1 LNNHRSK
8 TAVFISLLHLSPS
21 KHHIHSLPY
30 IMKLNLLLSLLL
42 QTARVALAQE
52 DLDCSFGAD
61 IFLRSDGSVI
71 FRHVTNPVE
80 GTLKVELVYE
90 GEGWLGLG
98 FSNAGIDGHMIGT
111 DAVIGLPNDPVSVTN
126 PAKYILASKSAS
138 GVTELSTAQQTLQ
151 DASIT
156 QNATH
161 TVLAFTKFLAEESEV
176 ELLAAGRHNFIWAIG
191 QGNSISSYHGRKGD
205 FTIDL
210 VPCRVIGAEVDTA
223 YGDTV
228 ADAEDTPILIL
239 SGSGVAPNR
248 QLWVAHGVLMSVAWG
263 ILIPL
268 GIGSSRL
275 RDLFH
280 PEMWIKIHQTLN
292 MTAIICT
299 IIGFAIAVYN
309 ISDETFEGEEANHF
323 SSTAHRT
330 VGLVIFLLT
339 ILQAVGGLLRPHPPA
354 QPLKEVDAESLK
366 NTAHSRLTKDEENHV
381 SSDEE
386 EGDHKPTKTRLR
398 FIWECKHRFM
408 GTALLAMAWYNC
420 SSGIELFSMRFG
432 EEDDKRGAFWGVA
445 ASVVGLI
452 IIADVFQRVR
462 R

>member
-1 LNNHRSK
+1 
-8 TAVFISLLHLSPS
+8 
-21 KHHIHSLPY
+21 
-30 IMKLNLLLSLLL
+30 MKLILLLSLLL
-42 QTARVALAQE
+42 QAANVAFAQD
-52 DLDCSFGAD
+52 DLDCSFGSD
-61 IFLRSDGSVI
+61 IFLRNDGSVI

-98 FSNAGIDGHMIGT
+98 FSNAGIEGRMIGT
-111 DAVIGLPNDPVSVTN
+111 DAVIGLPNDPVSATN
-126 PAKYILASKSAS
+126 PAKYILEAKRTS
-138 GVTELSTAQQTLQ
+138 GVTELSTSQQTLQ

-156 QNATH
+156 QNTTH
-161 TVLAFTKFLAEESEV
+161 TVLTFTKLLVEESEV
-176 ELLAAGRHNFIWAIG
+176 ELLATGRHNFIWAVG
-191 QGNSISSYHGRKGD
+191 QGNTLSSFHGLRGD

-210 VPCRVIGAEVDTA
+210 TPCRVIGAVADTA
-223 YGDTV
+223 
-228 ADAEDTPILIL
+228 ADEGAADTPIIIL
-239 SGSGVAPNR
+239 SGSAGAPNR
-248 QLWVAHGVLMSVAWG
+248 ELWVAHGVLMSVAWG

-275 RDLFH
+275 RDLF
-280 PEMWIKIHQTLN
+280 PPGMWIKIHQTLN

-309 ISDETFEGEEANHF
+309 ISDETYAGEEANHF
-323 SSTAHRT
+323 NSTAHRT

-354 QPLKEVDAESLK
+354 KVLKESKEGEEADGDKLK
-366 NTAHSRLTKDEENHV
+366 STAHSRITKDEENHV

-386 EGDHKPTKTRLR
+386 EGDHKTTKTTLR

-408 GTALLAMAWYNC
+408 GVALLSMAWYNC
-420 SSGIELFSMRFG
+420 SSGIELFAQRFG

-445 ASVVGLI
+445 AGVVGLI
-452 IIADVFQRVR
+452 IILDVAQRVR

>member
-1 LNNHRSK
+1 
-8 TAVFISLLHLSPS
+8 
-21 KHHIHSLPY
+21 
-30 IMKLNLLLSLLL
+30 MKLILLLSLLL
-42 QTARVALAQE
+42 QAANVALAQD
-52 DLDCSFGAD
+52 DLDCSFDSD
-61 IFLRSDGSVI
+61 IFLRNDGSVI

-98 FSNAGIDGHMIGT
+98 FSNAGVEGRMIGT
-111 DAVIGLPNDPVSVTN
+111 DAVIGLPNDPVSATN
-126 PAKYILASKSAS
+126 PAKYILASKRTS

-156 QNATH
+156 QNTTH
-161 TVLAFTKFLAEESEV
+161 TVLTFTKLLAEENEV
-176 ELLAAGRHNFIWAIG
+176 ELLATGRQNFIWAVG
-191 QGNSISSYHGRKGD
+191 QGNTISSFHGLRGD

-210 VPCRVIGAEVDTA
+210 TPCRVIGAVA
-223 YGDTV
+223 DTV
-228 ADAEDTPILIL
+228 ADKGAADTPILIL
-239 SGSGVAPNR
+239 SGSAGPPNR
-248 QLWVAHGVLMSVAWG
+248 ELWVAHGVLMSVAWG

-275 RDLFH
+275 RDLF
-280 PEMWIKIHQTLN
+280 PPGMWIKIHQTLN

-309 ISDETFEGEEANHF
+309 ISDETYAGEEANHF
-323 SSTAHRT
+323 NFTAHRT

-339 ILQAVGGLLRPHPPA
+339 ILQAVGGLLRPHPPTKV
-354 QPLKEVDAESLK
+354 LKEGEEGDLK
-366 NTAHSRLTKDEENHV
+366 STAHSRITKDEENHV
-381 SSDEE
+381 PSDEE
-386 EGDHKPTKTRLR
+386 EGDHKTTKTTLR

-408 GTALLAMAWYNC
+408 GVALLSMAWYNC
-420 SSGIELFSMRFG
+420 SSGIELFAVRFG

-445 ASVVGLI
+445 AGVVGLI
-452 IIADVFQRVR
+452 VILDVAQRVR